1 MLNMFKELKE
11 FMEKKENFGG
21 KKYTNWN
28 ETITREFKQ
37 EILISRKQS
46 ANLKI
51 DYLNNPVW
59 GAEREKN
66 E

>member
-21 KKYTNWN
+21 KKYTNSN

-51 DYLNNPVW
+51 DYLNNPV
-59 GAEREKN
+59 
-66 E
+66 